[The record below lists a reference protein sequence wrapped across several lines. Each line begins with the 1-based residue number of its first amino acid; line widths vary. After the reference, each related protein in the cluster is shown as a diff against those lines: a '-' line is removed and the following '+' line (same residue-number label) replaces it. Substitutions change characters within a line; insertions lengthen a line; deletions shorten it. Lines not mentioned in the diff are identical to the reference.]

1 MNTATSTL
9 SGNNSIASAAGRA
22 HQLVDDVADKAAPAV
37 QSATQKAH
45 GTIETVAG
53 AGKSASDW
61 VSSNGAQLAGKA
73 GAMMES
79 CAGQVRAR
87 PLLTIAGAMAI
98 GYLAGRVMR

>member
-45 GTIETVAG
+45 GTIETVAARG
-53 AGKSASDW
+53 SPPPTGCRRMARNW
-61 VSSNGAQLAGKA
+61 QTRPAQ
-73 GAMMES
+73 
-79 CAGQVRAR
+79 
-87 PLLTIAGAMAI
+87 
-98 GYLAGRVMR
+98 

>member
-1 MNTATSTL
+1 MNTATTTL

-37 QSATQKAH
+37 QSATAKAH
-45 GTIETVAG
+45 DTIDTVAG

-61 VSSNGAQLAGKA
+61 MSSNGAQLAGKA
-73 GAMMES
+73 GAALET
-79 CAGQVRAR
+79 CAGQIRAR
-87 PLLTIAGAMAI
+87 PLLTLAGAMAI